1 MVLDDDEIKKFRRD
15 EQTALAPAQRQAV
28 EKKRVMRIFVDKAR
42 RLRKTKDARAFA
54 ELLLDVNFQEGSE
67 QWKAAWDYFYE
78 RF

>member
-67 QWKAAWDYFYE
+67 QWKAAWDCFYE

>member
-67 QWKAAWDYFYE
+67 QWEAAWDYFYE

>member
-1 MVLDDDEIKKFRRD
+1 MVLDDEIKKFRRD